1 MRTITPK
8 LTANFNVLSDDVQE
22 LLKTTTS
29 AVGEKA
35 AEARANVTK
44 SLKVAQNKFTEVQA
58 EAQKK
63 GKEITKKAGE
73 YAQHNP
79 WVVAGVAA
87 FVCLIIGTAITARA
101 RR

>member
-1 MRTITPK
+1 MNTATNK
-8 LTANFNVLSDDVQE
+8 LTAGFNVLTDDVQE
-22 LLKTTTS
+22 FLKTTSS

-35 AEARANVTK
+35 VEARANVTK
-44 SLKVAQNKFTEVQA
+44 SLKVAQDKFTEVQA

-63 GKEITKKAGE
+63 GKEVTRKAGE

-87 FVCLIIGTAITARA
+87 FVCLIIGTAITARV